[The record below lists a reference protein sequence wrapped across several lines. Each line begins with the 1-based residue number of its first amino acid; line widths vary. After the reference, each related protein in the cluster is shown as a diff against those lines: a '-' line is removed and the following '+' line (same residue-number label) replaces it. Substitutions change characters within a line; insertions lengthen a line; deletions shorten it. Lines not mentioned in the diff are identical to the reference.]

1 MGLRNEMYGEMQ
13 QILRNDAGQVMPSVV
28 IVLNEA
34 SDKVKTLN
42 TNRMA

>member
-1 MGLRNEMYGEMQ
+1 MYGEMQ
-13 QILRNDAGQVMPSVV
+13 QILRNDAGQVMPSAV